1 MNIPVINKETDLLR
15 TPYLKDIP
23 MCLLMLV
30 VSRGEV
36 LGFFPFGL
44 ALFCACFDKSI
55 AYLGITVMY
64 IGLLS
69 AGATTIA
76 VKYIIAAL
84 CFWVFAK
91 FFEDKVKKLGVLVA
105 SATVVVSGLI
115 QIIATQSGLYGS
127 VMVLAESIAVYVMYE
142 VFSRADTFIKNIS
155 REPKRDELMSC
166 AIAVGVIVMGL
177 GGFSFPYGISLSK
190 IFCVYIL
197 LLSALSL
204 NTSSAAAMGITIGF
218 ISAIN
223 ESAVMLAGVMG
234 IGAVFAS
241 VLKGFKKIGISLG
254 FIGGFGVSLLYI
266 SDVASLPISLFD
278 IGIGTL
284 LFLVTPKK
292 LYQKISDLFSTK
304 MYISKSVEERAVGY
318 MRDRIKSC
326 SNAFTSLKEVF
337 VNATQKRIDIYN
349 YEAGELF
356 DDVASRCCTSCQ
368 RYTRCYERE
377 FNKTYNMFLEMLD
390 KIETKGELCM
400 NNLPMSF
407 RDKCMDLEGLIR
419 EFSHTYEIHKNRLMH
434 IDEIKTGRELS
445 AMQYGEISDILD
457 RIVAD
462 IDEGFVYCPELEIFT
477 AHELEEHGIDVK
489 GIDISE
495 NRFGKYEVLLHIGNK
510 PDMNIVEK
518 VVSGALATNVG
529 VEEVLSESFYR
540 LVSKPKYSVDIGVM
554 QQAKEHECGDSVAVF
569 TTDDH
574 MLYCIISDGMGCG
587 KKARAESDITV
598 TLLREFISAG
608 FSVKTAISMIN
619 SSMCLKS
626 DKETFS
632 TIDLV
637 EIDLITGIAQCY
649 KIGSAISLIY
659 NCGEVSSIYSISL
672 PAGMLPRLQ
681 IKAQTKR
688 LEDGN
693 IILMVSDG
701 ITEAGEIKTD
711 WLKAQIKT
719 PYNTMQELSEEI
731 IKEAIH
737 KSGEKVC
744 DDMSVIAIKLCQ
756 M

>member
-1 MNIPVINKETDLLR
+1 MNIPVINKETELLR
-15 TPYLKDIP
+15 TPCLRDIP
-23 MCLLMLV
+23 ICLLMFI
-30 VSRGEV
+30 VSRGSV

-64 IGLLS
+64 LGLLS
-69 AGATTIA
+69 AGATTVA
-76 VKYIIAAL
+76 VKYIIASL
-84 CFWVFAK
+84 CFWVFVK
-91 FFEDKVKKLGVLVA
+91 FFEDKAQKFGVLVC
-105 SATVVVSGLI
+105 SGTVIVSGLI
-115 QIIATQSGLYGS
+115 QIITTQSGLYGS
-127 VMVLAESIAVYVMYE
+127 VMVIAESVAVYAMYE
-142 VFSRADTFIKNIS
+142 VFLRADTFIKNIS

-177 GGFSFPYGISLSK
+177 GGFLLPYGISLSK

-241 VLKGFKKIGISLG
+241 VLKGFKKVGISLG

-278 IGIGTL
+278 IGIGAL
-284 LFLVTPKK
+284 VFLVTPKK
-292 LYQKISDLFSTK
+292 LYQKISDLFSPR

-356 DDVASRCCTSCQ
+356 DDVAARCCTGCQ

-390 KIETKGELCM
+390 KIETKGELSI

-419 EFSHTYEIHKNRLMH
+419 EFSHTYELHKNNLMH
-434 IDEIKTGRELS
+434 IDEIKTSRELS
-445 AMQYGEISDILD
+445 ALQYGEISNILD

-462 IDEGFVYCPELEIFT
+462 IDEGFMYCPELEIFT
-477 AHELEEHGIDVK
+477 AHELGEHGIDVK

-495 NRFGKYEVLLHIGNK
+495 NRFGKYEVLLHIANK
-510 PDMNIVEK
+510 ADMNIVEK
-518 VVSGALATNVG
+518 VISGALATNVG

-554 QQAKEHECGDSVAVF
+554 QQAKERECGDSVAVF

-619 SSMCLKS
+619 SSMCLKA

-659 NCGEVSSIYSISL
+659 NCGEVSSVYSISL

-719 PYNTMQELSEEI
+719 PYNTMQELSETVV
-731 IKEAIH
+731 KEAIH
-737 KSGEKVC
+737 KSGERVC
-744 DDMSVIAIKLCQ
+744 DDMSVIAIKLCEI
-756 M
+756 